1 MMPEKVTII
10 PERERTER
18 ARTLKRLPTNAC
30 ITTITMEGMLEAM
43 KMYDSNSF
51 CILVNPERLFKIVPE
66 ST

>member
-43 KMYDSNSF
+43 KM
-51 CILVNPERLFKIVPE
+51 
-66 ST
+66 